1 MAIRVIMRKNFQN
14 VSWRSGHIYKF
25 KYQAW
30 QNDPEPVIILMYALG
45 GIHPTSGHEWRFFQ
59 GINFT
64 YIPRA
69 QRRQFAAAWVR
80 EWEATGGSFQFTY
93 DRVKREFP
101 YLQGAIR
108 RYFYKPAYYIQN
120 PIEVPLEDME
130 DVIVST
136 WSRDFSK
143 KLRTNLIQKFR
154 KTRKNIQAGME
165 SGIFKSRR

>member
-1 MAIRVIMRKNFQN
+1 MAIRVIMRKNFKN

-25 KYQAW
+25 KYTAW
-30 QNDPEPVIILMYALG
+30 TNDPEPVIILMYALD
-45 GIHPTSGHEWRFFQ
+45 GIHPNTGHQWRFFQ

-69 QRRQFAAAWVR
+69 QRRQFAKSWVR

-101 YLQGAIR
+101 YLKTAVR
-108 RYFYKPAYYIQN
+108 RYFFKPATYIQN

-130 DVIVST
+130 DIIVST

-143 KLRTNLIQKFR
+143 KLRSNLVKKFKKVR
-154 KTRKNIQAGME
+154 RNVQDGME
-165 SGIFKSRR
+165 SGIFKSRQ

>member
-30 QNDPEPVIILMYALG
+30 SNDPEPVIILMYALS
-45 GIHPTSGHEWRFFQ
+45 GIHPTTGNQWRFFQ

-64 YIPRA
+64 YIPRS
-69 QRRQFAAAWVR
+69 QRRQFASKWVR

-93 DRVKREFP
+93 ERMLREFP
-101 YLQGAIR
+101 YLKSAVR
-108 RYFYKPAYYIQN
+108 RYFFKPAYYISN
-120 PIEVPLEDME
+120 AVEVPLEDIE

-136 WSRDFSK
+136 WSKDFSK
-143 KLRTNLIQKFR
+143 KLRTNLVQKFR
-154 KTRKNIQAGME
+154 KVKKNVQNGVE